1 MTNRRKETES
11 AQGGNKQ
18 DYNQIL
24 IEAFLGTVRR
34 TVEHVEGVTVDQFD
48 VLLYKRW
55 EGFKTNNRDLV
66 VDDQSQGHLNYVALL
81 MATYEIL
88 LEHLSQTEAYALVE
102 EAFTAPLYEATKES
116 VSAELDRS
124 EDPFALLRSIGLA
137 QEVNVYGEGFTFEHE
152 ADDGEKF
159 LQNVT
164 RCFYHDAF
172 TKNGRPELTPIFC
185 KSDAAWIDG
194 INPDKHSVRFERP
207 TTLGKGHDKCRFHFF
222 RGSKD
227 EQ

>member
-1 MTNRRKETES
+1 MDSDAQIGS
-11 AQGGNKQ
+11 AQDGNAQ
-18 DYNQIL
+18 DYSEVITETFFNALYQAV
-24 IEAFLGTVRR
+24 EAI
-34 TVEHVEGVTVDQFD
+34 EGVTVEMFD
-48 VLLYKRW
+48 DAIQKRQTAL
-55 EGFKTNNRDLV
+55 EASNRDLIS
-66 VDDQSQGHLNYVALL
+66 DAQSEAHLSYTTLVIA
-81 MATYEIL
+81 AYETL

-137 QEVNVYGEGFTFEHE
+137 QEADVYGEGFTFEHE
-152 ADDGEKF
+152 ANDGEKF

-227 EQ
+227 ER